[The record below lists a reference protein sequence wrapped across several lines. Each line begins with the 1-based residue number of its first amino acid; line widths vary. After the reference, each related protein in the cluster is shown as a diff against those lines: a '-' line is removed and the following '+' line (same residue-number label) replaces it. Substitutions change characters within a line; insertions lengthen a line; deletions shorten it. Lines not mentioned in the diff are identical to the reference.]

1 VIGTCVGLKATDV
14 NCSKVFK
21 YGFKRDFAAY
31 LASLG
36 PSAPVKSLTELRQ
49 FNTAN
54 ASQNAIRYRQDLLDS
69 SDEMNLTTDLAA
81 YTADRA
87 LDIFLA
93 DTHGISEAMAV
104 NNLDALL
111 FPGSSS
117 AGIAARAGFPTVIVP
132 YGFIPNAPAP
142 AFPAGFNAKDQP
154 YGVGFTGTACS
165 EPTLIEI
172 AYAFEQATRKRVPP
186 TSTP

>member
-1 VIGTCVGLKATDV
+1 
-14 NCSKVFK
+14 
-21 YGFKRDFAAY
+21 
-31 LASLG
+31 
-36 PSAPVKSLTELRQ
+36 
-49 FNTAN
+49 
-54 ASQNAIRYRQDLLDS
+54 
-69 SDEMNLTTDLAA
+69 MNLTTDLAA

-93 DTHGISEAMAV
+93 DTHGISEAMAA

-132 YGFIPNAPAP
+132 YGFIPNAPTP
-142 AFPAGFNAKDQP
+142 ALPAGFNAKDQP
-154 YGVGFTGTACS
+154 YGVGFTGLACS

-172 AYAFEQATRKRVPP
+172 AYAFEQATKKRVAPLA
-186 TSTP
+186 TP